1 MAKKQKAPGKELI
14 FKDEGNCNGKYRYEE
29 GST

>member
-1 MAKKQKAPGKELI
+1 MAKNTKSSWWELI
-14 FKDEGNCNGKYRYEE
+14 IMDGNYNGKYRYEE